1 MKLVPGSIEL
11 VSPKIL
17 VFIGLP
23 SSIIFFLIFHSSSLE
38 LKKERKGGRKKEEKK
53 EKERDR
59 KGWKERGREKTQLPM
74 PMSFTQSLLGGNPN
88 LNKFSQISEK
98 IKMMFTGRRC
108 ESSCIIGYVVVSVCV
123 KKKNHNKTVICIY
136 DYIYLE
142 IR

>member
-38 LKKERKGGRKKEEKK
+38 LKKRKREREGGRKKKRKK
-53 EKERDR
+53 RRETEREGRKEGGKR
-59 KGWKERGREKTQLPM
+59 KRHNYLRPC
-74 PMSFTQSLLGGNPN
+74 PLLRVVWGET
-88 LNKFSQISEK
+88 QISIKSPKFLKK

-108 ESSCIIGYVVVSVCV
+108 ESSCIIGTWLFPLV
-123 KKKNHNKTVICIY
+123 
-136 DYIYLE
+136 
-142 IR
+142 